1 MSLHELQNLLQAG
14 SLPGLI
20 LLYGQES
27 YFVEKGLQAIRS
39 AVVRPEDMDFNLTRF
54 HGRDFS
60 AIDVI
65 EQARTFPVFAERR
78 LIIIKN
84 VHESSANQLDG
95 LLPYIEDP
103 VPETVLLFTAEK
115 IDARRKIFQLLKKTG
130 TAIEFKK
137 IYENQLPSFVR
148 DLAKTL
154 NVTLTGDGLKLFCK
168 RVGTNLVEVQ
178 GELEKLVGYLGD
190 RDLADE
196 NDVAAIV
203 SDTRIE
209 SIFDLTDALGQGDLS
224 TALKLLDRLM
234 AEGQAPLMILAM
246 MTRHFRQM
254 WKVRE
259 LTAQKVPQNEFPKK
273 VGVSP
278 YFLKSLNQQA
288 SRFDS
293 QDYRQVFNQFLVTD
307 LALKSSGGEP
317 KMYLE
322 RLVLE
327 IAALG
332 KNKRTYNQDK
342 G

>member
-1 MSLHELQNLLQAG
+1 MSLRELQNILQAG

-27 YFVEKGLQAIRS
+27 YFVEKGLQAVRN

-54 HGRDFS
+54 HGRDFR

-84 VHESSANQLDG
+84 VHEASANQLDG

-103 VPETVLLFTAEK
+103 VPETVLLLTAEK
-115 IDARRKIFQLLKKTG
+115 IDSRRKIFQLLKKTG

-148 DLAKTL
+148 ELAKTF
-154 NVTLTGDGLKLFCK
+154 NVTLTGEGLKLFCK

-196 NDVAAIV
+196 NDVAAII

-234 AEGQAPLMILAM
+234 AEGQAPLMVLAM
-246 MTRHFRQM
+246 MARHFRQM

-259 LTAQKVPQNEFPKK
+259 LTAQNVPQNEFPKR
-273 VGVSP
+273 VGASP
-278 YFLKSLNQQA
+278 YFLKSLIQQA
-288 SRFDS
+288 SRFDN
-293 QDYRQVFNQFLVTD
+293 QDYRQVFNHFLATD
-307 LALKSSGGEP
+307 LALKSSGGDP

-322 RLVLE
+322 RLVLD

-332 KNKRTYNQDK
+332 N
-342 G
+342 

>member
-1 MSLHELQNLLQAG
+1 MSLNQLQNIIQAG
-14 SLPGLI
+14 PLPGLI

-27 YFVEKGLQAIRS
+27 YFIEEGLQAIRN
-39 AVVRPEDMDFNLTRF
+39 AVVLPENRDFNLSQF
-54 HGRDFS
+54 HGKDFK
-60 AIDVI
+60 AIDIV
-65 EQARTFPVFAERR
+65 EQARTFPIFSDRR

-84 VHESSANQLDG
+84 VHEASADQLDG
-95 LLPYIEDP
+95 LLSYIEDP
-103 VPETVLLFTAEK
+103 VPETVLLLTAEK
-115 IDARRKIFQLLKKTG
+115 IDARRKIYQILKKNG

-148 DLAKTL
+148 DMAKSF
-154 NVTLTGDGLKLFCK
+154 NVTLTGGALKLFCK

-178 GELEKLVGYLGD
+178 GELEKLVGYLGE

-209 SIFDLTDALGQGDLS
+209 SVFDLTDALGQGDSS
-224 TALKLLDRLM
+224 TALKLLDRLL
-234 AEGQAPLMILAM
+234 AEGQAPLMVLAM

-259 LTAQKVPQNEFPKK
+259 LTAQKVPQSEYPKR

-278 YFLKSLNQQA
+278 YFLKGLMQQA

-293 QDYRQVFNQFLVTD
+293 QHYRQVFSQFLATD
-307 LALKSSGGEP
+307 LALKSSGGDP
-317 KMYLE
+317 KMNLE
-322 RLVLE
+322 KLVLE
-327 IAALG
+327 IASLG
-332 KNKRTYNQDK
+332 SGRH
-342 G
+342 